1 MSELS
6 ADRFQSALLAERE
19 RVQRAIE
26 YLHQENPGT
35 LEEETG
41 EVASNS
47 VNDHMGEL
55 ATETFDRE
63 LDYTLEDNAEAVLG
77 QIEAALRR
85 IEAGAY
91 GICER
96 CGRPI
101 DPARLEARPWAA
113 LCIECQRREEGG

>member
-6 ADRFQSALLAERE
+6 VAHFQHALIAERD
-19 RVQRAIE
+19 RVQRALE
-26 YLHQENPGT
+26 YLHQENAGSI
-35 LEEETG
+35 EEETG

-47 VNDHMGEL
+47 FDDHMGEL

-63 LDYTLEDNAEAVLG
+63 LDYTLEDNAEAVLS

-85 IEAGAY
+85 IEAGTY

-113 LCIECQRREEGG
+113 LDIECQREVERG